1 MPGRRSPR
9 ALDLADDPAFRE
21 RADGIMRRHM
31 TAVVDSVNELAELGL
46 VADAAAHVRVHRAA
60 PLFKLYIVNEA
71 EAFFGF
77 YPVREHKVTI
87 KGESHAVYDLMGK
100 DATLFHQAVSPDEDS
115 TGTQYVEQARTWF
128 ESMWSTVARDAD
140 L

>member
-1 MPGRRSPR
+1 MH
-9 ALDLADDPAFRE
+9 
-21 RADGIMRRHM
+21 RHM
-31 TAVVDSVNELAELGL
+31 SAVVDSVHELAELGL
-46 VADAAAHVRVHRAA
+46 VADASADVRVHRVP

-87 KGESHAVYDLMGK
+87 KGETHAVYDLMGK
-100 DATLFHQAVSPDEDS
+100 DAVLFHQASNADEDS
-115 TGTQYVEQARTWF
+115 TGTQYVEQARLWF
-128 ESMWSTVARDAD
+128 DSVWNTVARPAD